1 MTVTYKP
8 KEIIQMLHEIEKL
21 GIETRLQS
29 TYFGDE
35 VCVHIYG
42 NNERASIMSVN
53 QFMNWAPN
61 YIATFK

>member
-8 KEIIQMLHEIEKL
+8 QEITHMIYEIEKL
-21 GIETRLQS
+21 GVEARLQS

-35 VCVHIYG
+35 VCVHLYG
-42 NNERASIMSVN
+42 NNERAAIMSVK

-61 YIATFK
+61 HIASSK